1 MATQGSAC
9 LIQRGMC
16 VGGPLVERLRLG
28 LVCVSFLKV
37 VVRGKGWVIGN
48 AIPAGVVELAYEI
61 KQEDKDDECRY
72 TNTHA
77 YIHTETCT

>member
-1 MATQGSAC
+1 M
-9 LIQRGMC
+9 
-16 VGGPLVERLRLG
+16 
-28 LVCVSFLKV
+28 

-72 TNTHA
+72 NTRLHPCINMT
-77 YIHTETCT
+77 YIYMCVL

>member
-1 MATQGSAC
+1 
-9 LIQRGMC
+9 
-16 VGGPLVERLRLG
+16 
-28 LVCVSFLKV
+28 VCFKV

-72 TNTHA
+72 TPHV
-77 YIHTETCT
+77 YIHAST